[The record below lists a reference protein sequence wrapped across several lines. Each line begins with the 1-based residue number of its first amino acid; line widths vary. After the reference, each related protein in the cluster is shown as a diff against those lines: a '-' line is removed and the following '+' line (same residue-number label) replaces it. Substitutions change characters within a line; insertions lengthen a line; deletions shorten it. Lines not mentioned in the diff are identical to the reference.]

1 MKLKTLLFLAM
12 FALSASVWAGSGT
25 GTITNPTA
33 QSGVYDPAG
42 GRAAPKQLFFFG
54 TSSTVLGD
62 CNTDHRFAVDVSTPG
77 GAAAMKVVLT
87 AYVLGKMVNVD
98 GTGLCILFSTSED
111 AASVVIAP

>member
-33 QSGVYDPAG
+33 QSGVYNPTG
-42 GRAAPKQLFFFG
+42 GRTSGQLFFFG

-62 CNTDHRFAVDVSTPG
+62 CNTDHRFAVDVTSSG
-77 GAAAMKVVLT
+77 GAATMKVVLA
-87 AYVLGKMVNVD
+87 AYALGKSVTVI
-98 GTGLCILFSTSED
+98 GTGNCVLFSTSED
-111 AASVVIAP
+111 AASVVIGP